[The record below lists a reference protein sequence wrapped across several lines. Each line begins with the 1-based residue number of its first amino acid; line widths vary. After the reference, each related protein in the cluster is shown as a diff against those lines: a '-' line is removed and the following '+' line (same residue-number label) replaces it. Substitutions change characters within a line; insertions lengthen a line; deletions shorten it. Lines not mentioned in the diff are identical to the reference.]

1 MQRIGI
7 IGGTF
12 DPIHYGHLAIAEEAR
27 WALDLTQV
35 YFVPAA
41 QQPLK
46 AHNPVAT
53 SQQRLEMVRRACA
66 NHAAFVPSELEL
78 RRKPPSFTIDTLLEM
93 HQTFGEQTELWFIL
107 GWDSLNEIT
116 KWTAAAQIVALA
128 HLVAVMRHGFEVDLA
143 LLEAQ
148 IPGLSARTKVLAG
161 PSLDISSKNLRERLA
176 NNRPVRYQ
184 IPDLVLDYIVNQQ
197 IYLKKPQ

>member
-41 QQPLK
+41 KQPLK

-53 SQQRLEMVRRACA
+53 SQQRLEMVHRACA
-66 NHAAFVPSELEL
+66 NHVAFVPSEIEL

-93 HQTFGEQTELWFIL
+93 HQTFGAQTELWFIL
-107 GWDSLNEIT
+107 GGDALNEIT
-116 KWTAAAQIVALA
+116 QWAAVAQIVALA
-128 HLVAVMRHGFEVDLA
+128 HLAAVIRPSFKVDLA
-143 LLEAQ
+143 LLETK
-148 IPGLSARTKVLAG
+148 IPGLTARTKLLDG
-161 PSLDISSKNLRERLA
+161 PSLVISSHDLRERLA